1 MTEQSVPTWRTT
13 VRDAEGKRTIH
24 AMAGQIVA
32 PGCPLRPANVRAAE
46 ETLPA
51 RDQKKRDSHVM
62 IFHRGPISEI

>member
-1 MTEQSVPTWRTT
+1 MTEQSVATWRTT

-51 RDQKKRDSHVM
+51 RGHSKGDSHVM
-62 IFHRGPISEI
+62 IFTADP